1 MRNHFTSM
9 LNIHVII
16 NLNLTTSVNP
26 YSLRGGEWSFKN
38 HGYLSQIFAKF
49 YSFSV
54 SIFVAAIH
62 PPVLIFLTKLLH
74 SLYSFQG

>member
-9 LNIHVII
+9 LNIII

-38 HGYLSQIFAKF
+38 HGYLSLIFAKF

-54 SIFVAAIH
+54 SIFVATIH